1 MQNVQCKMQNHG
13 SAFKILHFSFC
24 ILHFIVIV
32 VLALSQCP
40 TSTAAEP
47 KLLEQKLLDDG
58 WISLFDGETLFGW
71 KPSGGAKWEVVD
83 GEIRTAAEKNGFL
96 MTTTEWAD
104 FALHV
109 EFKAPA
115 TTNSGI
121 FLRSALEPSD
131 PTNDC
136 IELNIAPKDNPF
148 PTASLVKRGK
158 VSTEPKGGA
167 IDAWDGKWHTFDTT
181 IAGHVMTIALDGQ
194 KLACVSTNEL
204 PDGKTGKTLAKGH
217 VGLQAREGQVAFRNI
232 RLKPLSLKPLFD
244 GKTLDGWNLERA
256 ELSKFEVTPNG
267 EMHLTKGRG
276 QIETADDF
284 TNFVLQLDC
293 KVNGDGL
300 NSGIFFRT
308 LRTGRWV
315 GYESQINNKMI
326 DGDRTKPADCGT
338 GGIYRRQSARRVIS
352 DDHQWFTKTLVVDGP
367 HVAVWVNGYQVSD
380 WTDKRPPKDNPR
392 EGRRDAGGAIAIQ
405 GHDPTTDF
413 LFRKIQAVELPR

>member
-1 MQNVQCKMQNHG
+1 MITITSN
-13 SAFKILHFSFC
+13 IPR
-24 ILHFIVIV
+24 
-32 VLALSQCP
+32 VLTLLFVGLWFFQPSR
-40 TSTAAEP
+40 AAEP
-47 KLLEQKLLDDG
+47 KLLDQKLLDDG
-58 WISLFDGETLFGW
+58 WVSLFDGETMFGW
-71 KPSGGAKWEVVD
+71 KPVGEAKWEVVD
-83 GEIRTAAEKNGFL
+83 GEIRTAAEKTGFL

-104 FALHV
+104 FELHA

-121 FLRSALEPSD
+121 FLRTSLKPVD

-136 IELNIAPKDNPF
+136 YEVNIAPEDNPF
-148 PTASLVKRGK
+148 PTTSLVGRKK
-158 VSTEPKGGA
+158 AGGITA
-167 IDAWDGKWHTFDTT
+167 IDQPRFSLSKPKPLSVWDGKWHT
-181 IAGHVMTIALDGQ
+181 LDICAEGG
-194 KLACVSTNEL
+194 KFSIEC
-204 PDGKTGKTLAKGH
+204 DGNKVFGYEDPSPLAKGYI
-217 VGLQAREGQVAFRNI
+217 GLQAREGQVAFRNI

-244 GKTLDGWNLERA
+244 GKTLNGWNLERA

-276 QIETADDF
+276 QIETAGDF

-308 LRTGRWV
+308 LRKTRWV
-315 GYESQINNKMI
+315 GYESQINNKFG

-338 GGIYRRQSARRVIS
+338 GGIYHRQSARRVIS
-352 DDHQWFTKTLVVDGP
+352 DDHKWFTKTLVVDGP
-367 HVAVWVNGYQVSD
+367 HIAVWVNGYQVSD
-380 WTDKRPPKDNPR
+380 WTDNRPAKDNPR

-413 LFRKIQAVELPR
+413 LFRTIQAVELPK